1 MISGGPMIRR
11 VNPTNPPDPPFQVAE
26 ALFGEKTRAGDHD
39 SVDESKLEEDD
50 YPSMYFNKF
59 FEADHPEQYLTD
71 FRAHTYRNRDG
82 VGISDTRE
90 WLSAPIAGDPVINPK
105 DGKPVNMAEKWEF
118 LRHVL
123 LRGNIDASKQEPLEL
138 RNVDLLLGTG
148 QWLIENVFPAP
159 DKLSKL
165 GPPQPLR
172 DFVVGEVLNQFAWT
186 KERWVEMSTAEKAG
200 FQDRK
205 KFEFSRILDVVGSS
219 SGGKDN
225 LREEYCTMSEQSLLH
240 WQDVYETFGWHVD
253 VAIAL
258 KGFEM
263 LGKRVDEDR
272 VANIIEQL
280 AQRRRQNEKAEA
292 IEREAAYKAL
302 MQEEKL
308 AEEKKKHAQRKRD
321 EKERKRRERLQ
332 KEAKAKR
339 LEHDE
344 AERRRHEEEEEEEQ
358 RLQTD
363 EQARATAPAVACGT
377 PPVAAD
383 EDDAYE
389 AALARRRAELEQDW
403 KEQMSQEDEQLKAA
417 QAASLAEAAEVAAAE
432 AAAAASAEMEAKESA
447 AASAEIEAEAAA
459 PSPAEAGAE
468 ESVPASA
475 EAVAEE
481 SVPATAPAAA
491 VTPTEPAGGDPNPSK
506 AQATNA
512 LLALLFQEQ
521 ANDIGC
527 AEASR
532 RGDENP
538 PKDAKDTLPDA
549 GANSGT
555 DTHGCDVPAPASARA
570 KPQMCEAPTCGLA
583 KDADSAGLVS
593 NDETEHAAATA
604 AAHESMAEEQFQR
617 ELQEALEASMTE
629 Q

>member
-1 MISGGPMIRR
+1 M
-11 VNPTNPPDPPFQVAE
+11 
-26 ALFGEKTRAGDHD
+26 
-39 SVDESKLEEDD
+39 
-50 YPSMYFNKF
+50 YYFN
-59 FEADHPEQYLTD
+59 LS
-71 FRAHTYRNRDG
+71 RA
-82 VGISDTRE
+82 
-90 WLSAPIAGDPVINPK
+90 
-105 DGKPVNMAEKWEF
+105 
-118 LRHVL
+118 
-123 LRGNIDASKQEPLEL
+123 Q
-138 RNVDLLLGTG
+138 
-148 QWLIENVFPAP
+148 
-159 DKLSKL
+159 
-165 GPPQPLR
+165 
-172 DFVVGEVLNQFAWT
+172 
-186 KERWVEMSTAEKAG
+186 
-200 FQDRK
+200 
-205 KFEFSRILDVVGSS
+205 
-219 SGGKDN
+219 
-225 LREEYCTMSEQSLLH
+225 
-240 WQDVYETFGWHVD
+240 
-253 VAIAL
+253 
-258 KGFEM
+258 
-263 LGKRVDEDR
+263 
-272 VANIIEQL
+272 
-280 AQRRRQNEKAEA
+280 AQRRKEKEKNKRQKKAAEA
-292 IEREAAYKAL
+292 KEAERVE
-302 MQEEKL
+302 Q
-308 AEEKKKHAQRKRD
+308 QRKV
-321 EKERKRRERLQ
+321 E
-332 KEAKAKR
+332 
-339 LEHDE
+339 EHEE
-344 AERRRHEEEEEEEQ
+344 AERRRYEEEEEEEEEERESQ

-363 EQARATAPAVACGT
+363 EQARATAPAVASGT

-459 PSPAEAGAE
+459 PSPAEAGDE

-506 AQATNA
+506 QAQATNA
-512 LLALLFQEQ
+512 LLALL
-521 ANDIGC
+521 DIGC

>member
-1 MISGGPMIRR
+1 M
-11 VNPTNPPDPPFQVAE
+11 
-26 ALFGEKTRAGDHD
+26 
-39 SVDESKLEEDD
+39 
-50 YPSMYFNKF
+50 YYFN
-59 FEADHPEQYLTD
+59 LS
-71 FRAHTYRNRDG
+71 RA
-82 VGISDTRE
+82 
-90 WLSAPIAGDPVINPK
+90 
-105 DGKPVNMAEKWEF
+105 
-118 LRHVL
+118 
-123 LRGNIDASKQEPLEL
+123 Q
-138 RNVDLLLGTG
+138 
-148 QWLIENVFPAP
+148 
-159 DKLSKL
+159 
-165 GPPQPLR
+165 
-172 DFVVGEVLNQFAWT
+172 
-186 KERWVEMSTAEKAG
+186 
-200 FQDRK
+200 
-205 KFEFSRILDVVGSS
+205 
-219 SGGKDN
+219 
-225 LREEYCTMSEQSLLH
+225 
-240 WQDVYETFGWHVD
+240 
-253 VAIAL
+253 
-258 KGFEM
+258 
-263 LGKRVDEDR
+263 
-272 VANIIEQL
+272 
-280 AQRRRQNEKAEA
+280 AQRRKEKEKNKRQKKTAEA
-292 IEREAAYKAL
+292 KEAERVE
-302 MQEEKL
+302 Q
-308 AEEKKKHAQRKRD
+308 QRKV
-321 EKERKRRERLQ
+321 E
-332 KEAKAKR
+332 
-339 LEHDE
+339 EHEE
-344 AERRRHEEEEEEEQ
+344 AERRRYEEEEEEEEEERESQ
-358 RLQTD
+358 RLQAH
-363 EQARATAPAVACGT
+363 EQARATAPAAACGT

-383 EDDAYE
+383 EVDAYE

>member
-159 DKLSKL
+159 DKMSKL

-344 AERRRHEEEEEEEQ
+344 AERRRHEEEEEEQ

-363 EQARATAPAVACGT
+363 EQARATAPAAACGT

-383 EDDAYE
+383 EVDAYE